1 MLHNDPPEYQPDE
14 ESYADRW
21 MRAHFSGYSHL
32 GLWRLDQEQP
42 ACFRAV
48 PQPER
53 AAA

>member
-21 MRAHFSGYSHL
+21 MRAHSSGQDRL
-32 GLWRLDQEQP
+32 GFWRLDQWQ
-42 ACFRAV
+42 
-48 PQPER
+48 QPEG

>member
-1 MLHNDPPEYQPDE
+1 MLPDPPEYEPPED
-14 ESYADRW
+14 SYADRW

-32 GLWRLDQEQP
+32 GLWQLDQEQP